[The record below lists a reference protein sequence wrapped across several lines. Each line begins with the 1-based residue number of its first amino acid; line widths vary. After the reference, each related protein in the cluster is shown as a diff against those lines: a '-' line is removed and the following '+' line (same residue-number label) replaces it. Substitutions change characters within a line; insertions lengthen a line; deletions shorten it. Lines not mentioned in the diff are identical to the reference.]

1 MNDYLQR
8 LEATLGTDGFEA
20 VYRELEN
27 DSSVDAAAMRTI
39 AQTFTN
45 CRYRDARTR
54 SLALGAIWSRYDSL
68 KGAKFRADAIGRRL
82 AG

>member
-20 VYRELEN
+20 AYQDLEN
-27 DSSVDAAAMRTI
+27 DRSVDAAVMRAI
-39 AQTFTN
+39 AQAFTS

-54 SLALGAIWSRYDSL
+54 SLALGAIWSRHRSL
-68 KGAKFRADAIGRRL
+68 MGAKARADAIGGRL